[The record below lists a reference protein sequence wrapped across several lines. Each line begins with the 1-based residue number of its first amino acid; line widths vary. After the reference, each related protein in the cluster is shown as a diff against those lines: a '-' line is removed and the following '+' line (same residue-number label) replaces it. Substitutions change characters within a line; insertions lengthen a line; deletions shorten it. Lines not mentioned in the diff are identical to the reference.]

1 MSPSGKR
8 WMLGGLLAVIAATA
22 WYSNK
27 PTSETDH
34 PVEETVVKRTRKTA
48 PDREKERAIAETTA
62 KRGISDSWEDLR
74 QWLDSDPAPGEDE
87 IRDRLLALR
96 IEWTTAD
103 PQALAEA
110 IRRLLESGDDAP
122 TGLEFKV
129 GNHGFLTDWPTLRV
143 FLLDV
148 LAAADP
154 EMAKEIAG
162 RILDQTDSADEYAVG
177 LRSLTRQGMGRADDT
192 ELLDRFDKMLGRE
205 DWRAS
210 RGFAEAMDL
219 ARFVGTADAA
229 MKLAEWE
236 GNPRLK
242 SMAMNEFA
250 AEHPGEAIEVLGNA
264 VHLDPPT
271 RASLMA
277 RADPEDPAQVSAV
290 DAYLRDPALTN
301 EEAALFLKIFPLRSA
316 TTGYRLYG
324 KTPSPYSFD
333 RIAAGDR
340 KAAEIVNAW
349 AADPALQRYRPE
361 LRSLQERLSTWVEQA
376 K

>member
-1 MSPSGKR
+1 
-8 WMLGGLLAVIAATA
+8 MLGGLLAAIAATA
-22 WYSNK
+22 WMSNK
-27 PTSETDH
+27 PVVPQDH

-48 PDREKERAIAETTA
+48 PDREKERVIAETTA
-62 KRGISDSWEDLR
+62 KRGISDDWEELR
-74 QWLDSDPAPGEDE
+74 QWLRSDPPPGEDE

-96 IEWTTAD
+96 IQWTTAD

-110 IRRLLESGDDAP
+110 IRRLLESGGDAS
-122 TGLEFKV
+122 TGLTFKV

-148 LAAADP
+148 LAASDP
-154 EMAKEIAG
+154 EMAKDIAG
-162 RILDQTDSADEYAVG
+162 RILDKTDSADEYAAG
-177 LRSLTRQGMGRADDT
+177 LRSLTRQGMGRADDA

-229 MKLAEWE
+229 RKLADWE

-264 VHLDPPT
+264 TRLDPPT

-277 RADPEDPAQVSAV
+277 RADPDDPAQVSAV

-301 EEAALFLKIFPLRSA
+301 EEAALFLKTFPLRSA

-349 AADPALQRYRPE
+349 AADPALEKYRPE
-361 LRSLQERLSTWVEQA
+361 LQSLQQRLAKWVEQA

>member
-1 MSPSGKR
+1 MAALTAAAWIGGKTKAPENPPDAQPA
-8 WMLGGLLAVIAATA
+8 L
-22 WYSNK
+22 
-27 PTSETDH
+27 
-34 PVEETVVKRTRKTA
+34 KRTRQST
-48 PDREKERAIAETTA
+48 PDRAKERTIAEATA
-62 KRGISDSWEDLR
+62 KRGISEDWEDLR
-74 QWLDSDPAPGEDE
+74 RWLGTDPPPSADE
-87 IRDRLLALR
+87 IRERLLALR
-96 IEWTTAD
+96 IEWTSAD

-110 IRRLLESGDDAP
+110 IRRLLESGGDAP
-122 TGLEFKV
+122 TGLAFKV

-162 RILDQTDSADEYAVG
+162 RVLDTTDSADEYAAG
-177 LRSLTRQGMGRADDT
+177 LRSLTRQGMGRADDA
-192 ELLDRFDKMLGRE
+192 ELLDRFGKMLGRG
-205 DWRAS
+205 DWQDS

-229 MKLAEWE
+229 GKLAEWE
-236 GNPRLK
+236 GNPRLR

-250 AEHPGEAIEVLGNA
+250 AEHPKEALEALGNA
-264 VHLDPPT
+264 AHLDPPT

-277 RADPEDPAQVSAV
+277 RADPEDPAQVSTV

-301 EEAALFLKIFPLRSA
+301 EEAALFLKTFPLRSA

-324 KTPSPYSFD
+324 KTPAPYSFD

-340 KAAEIVNAW
+340 KAAELVNAW
-349 AADPALQRYRPE
+349 AADPALAKYRPE
-361 LRSLQERLSTWVEQA
+361 LQSLQQRLAKWVEQA